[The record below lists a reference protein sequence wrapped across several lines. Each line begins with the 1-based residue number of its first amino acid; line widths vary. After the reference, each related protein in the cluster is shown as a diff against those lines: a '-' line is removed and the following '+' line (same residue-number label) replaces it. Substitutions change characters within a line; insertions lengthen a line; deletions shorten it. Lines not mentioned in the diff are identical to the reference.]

1 VSASSEGG
9 RDGLLG
15 MPHGPR
21 AMDQSANRIDQRKN
35 QKNTMKVEE
44 FPVCDVII
52 IGGGVIGAAI
62 ARELS
67 KYDLQIAVIERN
79 LQVAQETSA
88 GNSGVVHGGFD
99 PMPGTVNA
107 RLNLLGKHIYEDEW
121 FKELSFPHK
130 KFDSLV
136 LAFNEVEKKELE
148 KLYDQ
153 GIANGLKADEME
165 ILSHEQCLALEP
177 NLNTNV
183 VAALLC
189 KSSYS
194 VDPVSLTNKLVE
206 SALLNGARL
215 FLGNRV
221 TSITKVGEEFSVE
234 TINHHSEV
242 KEYRAA
248 FIVNAAGHY
257 ADVIAGM
264 INDKDFSLRT
274 RRGQYRIL
282 EKTER
287 YMINDHILF
296 MVPTI
301 HGKGVI
307 VAPMLDGHVLV
318 GPTAEE
324 GVAKEDTRLITMEKF
339 EEVGTIAKK
348 IIPALRT
355 ERTCFVFSGSRSI
368 CVETDDFW
376 IAPSRKEK
384 RFIHVAGIASPGL
397 SSAPA
402 VAQEAVA
409 LIRAQ
414 TEMTKRTNF
423 VLDRGT

>member
-1 VSASSEGG
+1 
-9 RDGLLG
+9 
-15 MPHGPR
+15 
-21 AMDQSANRIDQRKN
+21 
-35 QKNTMKVEE
+35 
-44 FPVCDVII
+44 VI
-52 IGGGVIGAAI
+52 
-62 ARELS
+62 
-67 KYDLQIAVIERN
+67 
-79 LQVAQETSA
+79 
-88 GNSGVVHGGFD
+88 
-99 PMPGTVNA
+99 
-107 RLNLLGKHIYEDEW
+107 
-121 FKELSFPHK
+121 
-130 KFDSLV
+130 
-136 LAFNEVEKKELE
+136 
-148 KLYDQ
+148 
-153 GIANGLKADEME
+153 
-165 ILSHEQCLALEP
+165 
-177 NLNTNV
+177 
-183 VAALLC
+183 
-189 KSSYS
+189 
-194 VDPVSLTNKLVE
+194 LTNKLVE
-206 SALLNGARL
+206 SALVNGAKL

-221 TSITKVGEEFSVE
+221 TGITKVGEEFCVE
-234 TINHHSEV
+234 TINHHSQGQN
-242 KEYRAA
+242 YRAR

-318 GPTAEE
+318 GPSAEE
-324 GVAKEDTRLITMEKF
+324 GSAKEDTRLITMEKF
-339 EEVGTIAKK
+339 EEVATIAKK
-348 IIPALRT
+348 IIPGLRT

-376 IAPSRKEK
+376 IAASSKDK

-402 VAQEAVA
+402 VGQEAVA

-414 TEMTKRTNF
+414 TGMTKKANF
-423 VLDRGT
+423 VQDRGTVMPIVE

>member
-1 VSASSEGG
+1 
-9 RDGLLG
+9 
-15 MPHGPR
+15 
-21 AMDQSANRIDQRKN
+21 
-35 QKNTMKVEE
+35 MKVEE
-44 FPVCDVII
+44 FPVFDVII
-52 IGGGVIGAAI
+52 IGGGVIGAAA

-67 KYDLQIAVIERN
+67 KYDLQIAIIESN

-88 GNSGVVHGGFD
+88 GNSGVIHGGFD
-99 PMPGTVNA
+99 PTPGTVNA

-130 KFDSLV
+130 KIDSLV
-136 LAFNEVEKKELE
+136 LAFNDVEKKELE

-153 GIANGLKADEME
+153 GIANGLKADELE
-165 ILSHEQCLALEP
+165 ILSREQCFALEP
-177 NLNTNV
+177 NLNATV

-221 TSITKVGEEFSVE
+221 KSITKVAEEFSVE
-234 TINHHSEV
+234 TINHHSQV
-242 KEYRAA
+242 RNYRAR
-248 FIVNAAGHY
+248 FIINAAGHY
-257 ADVIAGM
+257 ADVVAGM

-287 YMINDHILF
+287 HMINDHILF

-324 GVAKEDTRLITMEKF
+324 GVAKEDTRLVSVEKF
-339 EEVGTIAKK
+339 EEVAIIAKK
-348 IIPALRT
+348 IIPDLRT

-376 IAPSRKEK
+376 IAASSKDK
-384 RFIHVAGIASPGL
+384 RFINIAGIASPGL

-409 LIRAQ
+409 LVRAQ
-414 TEMTKRTNF
+414 REVTKKANF
-423 VLDRGT
+423 VQDRETIMPTVE

>member
-1 VSASSEGG
+1 
-9 RDGLLG
+9 
-15 MPHGPR
+15 
-21 AMDQSANRIDQRKN
+21 
-35 QKNTMKVEE
+35 MKVEE
-44 FPVCDVII
+44 LPAFDVII

-67 KYDLQIAVIERN
+67 KYDLQIAIIESN
-79 LQVAQETSA
+79 LRVAQETSA
-88 GNSGVVHGGFD
+88 GNSGVIHGGFD
-99 PMPGTVNA
+99 PTPGTVNA

-130 KFDSLV
+130 KVDSLV
-136 LAFNEVEKKELE
+136 LAFNDVEKKELE

-153 GIANGLKADEME
+153 GIANGLKPDEME
-165 ILSHEQCLALEP
+165 ILSREQCFALEP
-177 NLNTNV
+177 NLNAKV

-189 KSSYS
+189 KSSHS

-221 TSITKVGEEFSVE
+221 TSITKVGEEFWVE
-234 TINHHSEV
+234 TINHHSQI
-242 KEYRAA
+242 KKYRAT
-248 FIVNAAGHY
+248 FIINAAGHY

-264 INDKDFSLRT
+264 INDQDFSLRT
-274 RRGQYRIL
+274 RRGQYRVL
-282 EKTER
+282 EKSER
-287 YMINDHILF
+287 HMINDHILF

-324 GVAKEDTRLITMEKF
+324 GVAKEDTRLISMEKF
-339 EEVGTIAKK
+339 EEVAMIAKK
-348 IIPALRT
+348 IIPDLRT

-376 IAPSRKEK
+376 IAASSKDK
-384 RFIHVAGIASPGL
+384 RFINVAGIASPGL

-402 VAQEAVA
+402 VAHEAVA

-414 TEMTKRTNF
+414 REMRKKENF
-423 VLDRGT
+423 VQDRETVMPTVE

>member
-1 VSASSEGG
+1 
-9 RDGLLG
+9 
-15 MPHGPR
+15 
-21 AMDQSANRIDQRKN
+21 
-35 QKNTMKVEE
+35 MKTEE
-44 FPVCDVII
+44 FPVFDVIV
-52 IGGGVIGAAI
+52 IGAGVIGAAI

-67 KYDLQIAVIERN
+67 KYNLQIAIVEAN

-88 GNSGVVHGGFD
+88 GNSGVIHGGFD
-99 PMPGTVNA
+99 PTPGTLNA
-107 RLNLLGKHIYEDEW
+107 KLNLLGRNLYENEW

-130 KFDSLV
+130 KVDSMV
-136 LAFNEVEKKELE
+136 LAFNDVEKKELH

-153 GIANGLKADEME
+153 GITNGLKADELE
-165 ILSHEQCLALEP
+165 ILSLEQCLALEP
-177 NLNTNV
+177 NLNATV
-183 VAALLC
+183 VAGLLC
-189 KSSYS
+189 TSSHS
-194 VDPVSLTNKLVE
+194 VDPVILTNKLVE
-206 SALLNGARL
+206 SALVNGAKL

-221 TSITKVGEEFSVE
+221 TGITKVGEEFCVE
-234 TINHHSEV
+234 TINHHSQGQN
-242 KEYRAA
+242 YRAR

-318 GPTAEE
+318 GPSAEE
-324 GVAKEDTRLITMEKF
+324 GIAKEDTRLITMEKF
-339 EEVGTIAKK
+339 EEVATIAKK
-348 IIPALRT
+348 IIPGLRT

-376 IAPSRKEK
+376 IAASSKDK

-414 TEMTKRTNF
+414 TGMTKKANF
-423 VLDRGT
+423 VQDRGTVMPIVG